1 MKDAFAKQ
9 FFSHKVGYALLF
21 VTLILIAGCQVL
33 NQSSDIKEI
42 FEDHWIV
49 SGVARLYQS
58 RNDISNYEIID
69 DLWVTKT
76 GRCRKSNAMEGET
89 LCPVK
94 GIYTDQEGWVL
105 EYFLIEFE
113 DYLPH
118 EQE

>member
-1 MKDAFAKQ
+1 MILKSIAMNTWSLLSIKIAKDQMKDAFAKQ

-58 RNDISNYEIID
+58 RNDISY
-69 DLWVTKT
+69 
-76 GRCRKSNAMEGET
+76 
-89 LCPVK
+89 
-94 GIYTDQEGWVL
+94 Y
-105 EYFLIEFE
+105 
-113 DYLPH
+113 
-118 EQE
+118 